1 MFGVWINH
9 SCLVL
14 MVLSYTSCISLF
26 KKSLRPYGYWWSEV
40 DDQIKEKEYIMSSL
54 DISTMSQQIL
64 ALAPD
69 AIMFADREGIIRMWN
84 LGAER
89 IFGTPAEKALGQ
101 SLDLIIPEK
110 LRERHWEGYHKTI
123 ATGETR
129 YGTKML
135 AVPSM
140 HQNGTRL
147 STEFSIVMLRDD
159 DDRPLG
165 VAAILRD
172 ITERHQKENAMKVR
186 LAELEAGQ

>member
-1 MFGVWINH
+1 
-9 SCLVL
+9 
-14 MVLSYTSCISLF
+14 
-26 KKSLRPYGYWWSEV
+26 
-40 DDQIKEKEYIMSSL
+40 
-54 DISTMSQQIL
+54 
-64 ALAPD
+64 
-69 AIMFADREGIIRMWN
+69 
-84 LGAER
+84 
-89 IFGTPAEKALGQ
+89 
-101 SLDLIIPEK
+101 LIIPEK

>member
-1 MFGVWINH
+1 
-9 SCLVL
+9 
-14 MVLSYTSCISLF
+14 
-26 KKSLRPYGYWWSEV
+26 
-40 DDQIKEKEYIMSSL
+40 MSSL
-54 DISTMSQQIL
+54 DINTMSQQIL

-84 LGAER
+84 MGAER
-89 IFGTPAEKALGQ
+89 IFGTPAKKALGQ

-110 LRERHWEGYHKTI
+110 LRERHWDGYRKTM

-129 YGTKML
+129 YGSKL
-135 AVPSM
+135 LSVPSM

-159 DDRPLG
+159 EDRPLG

-172 ITERHQKENAMKVR
+172 VTERQQKENEMKTR
-186 LAELEAGQ
+186 LAELEARQ